1 MKSRG
6 LRLVGALVAAG
17 IALGSAGPGRA
28 AADSLSL
35 AITPA
40 QPSDAVA
47 PQIAASGDSS
57 NAGGAVL
64 HVEYRQADT
73 GGCASDPTLDTGT
86 PLSPD
91 GTSLGVGQF
100 GPVVGDPQT
109 LAIGGYMLCGWVT
122 DPSDETVVFASASA
136 TFTVTA
142 SDSVAL
148 VPVAG
153 AVEGRPFDVDATGLA
168 YDPNAVIDATYK
180 PAGGACAPSPDL
192 DTGIIANDSGSPP
205 DPGPYSDPVVSQQVL
220 DAGRYLICTWLV
232 DPQDPAD
239 LLEATSETI
248 TVAPVQASI
257 QLRAPGR
264 IDGGQAFELTL
275 SANVDWGVPL
285 IAVADVKRYTKG
297 VGCAGNPVGEPMAAP
312 QEINDQIT
320 GTQEPAGVVSSTN
333 SHVSVSGYGSYLL
346 CAWLL
351 NGWTSA
357 ANPPTVAG
365 PISAVVTAVRPET
378 FRGRTSQGLPI
389 KITLA
394 PAAQLVLAIAY
405 RDRLQCAGPATLAN
419 GTRWNGLWGNDFG
432 KGALGTLRIR
442 GSRTFRVNLKANRDH
457 TFRLQGRLRRK
468 RITGT
473 FSEQGESS
481 AFTSNPAQSLA
492 CATGDVRY
500 TVSVG

>member
-17 IALGSAGPGRA
+17 IVLGTAGAATA
-28 AADSLSL
+28 AADSLTLST
-35 AITPA
+35 TPA
-40 QPSDAVA
+40 QASDAVA
-47 PQIAASGDSS
+47 PQIVANGDTSHS
-57 NAGGAVL
+57 GAVV
-64 HVEYRQADT
+64 HVDYRQADT
-73 GGCASDPTLDTGT
+73 GGCAADPTLDPGT
-86 PLSPD
+86 PASPD
-91 GTSLGVGQF
+91 GTGLGTNGF
-100 GPVVGDPQT
+100 GPIVGDPQT
-109 LAIGGYMLCGWVT
+109 LAIGDYLLCGWIT
-122 DPSDETVVFASASA
+122 DPNDETVVFASASA

-148 VPVAG
+148 VRVAG

-192 DTGIIANDSGSPP
+192 DTGVVANNSGSPP
-205 DPGPYSDPVVSQQVL
+205 DPGPYSDPVLSQQVL
-220 DAGRYLICTWLV
+220 DAGRYLICAWLI

-248 TVAPVQASI
+248 TVRPVQASI
-257 QLRAPGR
+257 QLRAPKR
-264 IDGGQAFELTL
+264 IDGGQAFAVTL
-275 SANVDWGVPL
+275 SSNVDWGVPL
-285 IAVADVKRYTKG
+285 TAIADLKRKTKG
-297 VGCAGNPVGEPMAAP
+297 SGCAANPVGEPMADA
-312 QEINDQIT
+312 QALNEQIT

-333 SHVSVSGYGSYLL
+333 SHVSVPGFGSYLL

-351 NGWTSA
+351 NGWTTA

-365 PISAVVTAVRPET
+365 PISATVTAVAPET
-378 FRGRTSQGLPI
+378 FRGHTSQRLPI

-394 PAAQLVLAIAY
+394 PVEQLVLAITY
-405 RDRLQCAGPATLAN
+405 RDRLQCAGPATLPN

-432 KGALGTLRIR
+432 KGALGTLRLR
-442 GSRTFRVNLKANRDH
+442 GSGSFRVNLKANSDH
-457 TFRLQGRLRRK
+457 VFRLHGHLRRK

-473 FSEQGESS
+473 FSEQGKSS

-492 CATGDVRY
+492 CGTGDVHY
-500 TVSVG
+500 TASAG